1 MIVNSKEF
9 NMCVGMLVYG
19 WVKRKLV
26 MKFVVDY
33 LVFYSEKYNDKVM
46 KVEKD

>member
-1 MIVNSKEF
+1 MIVNSKEL

-26 MKFVVDY
+26 MRFVVDY
-33 LVFYSEKYNDKVM
+33 LVFDSEKYNDKVIY
-46 KVEKD
+46 K